1 VNRARFLLAVLTLS
15 AWATAEMSMAS
26 PNGGPLGDFEA
37 HVDVGSPK
45 VTGHATYNAASQVYS
60 LSAGGAN
67 IWAKRD
73 EFQFA
78 YRRMK
83 GDFIVQAQVEFLG
96 KGVDPHRKAGIMVR
110 TSATDF
116 DSAYVDGAL
125 HGDGLTS
132 LQFRKTKGENTEQIE
147 MPAAKGANVIQ
158 LERRGNVFI
167 FSAARFGEPFE
178 IAQIKDVP
186 NVPEEAFVGLFL
198 SSHNAEVME
207 KAEFRHVRVIKP
219 VKVGFQPYRDYIGSR
234 LEVMNVTNGHRQVVY
249 SSRVPFEAPNW
260 LPDGSALIYNASGND
275 PATRGRLWKFD
286 LATRTPSLIDT
297 GFAIRNNNDH
307 VLSFDGTQLAISDQS
322 TEGGQSTI
330 FTMPTRGG
338 VPKRIT
344 PLTPSYMH
352 GWSPDARW
360 LTYTAGR
367 PSKKDPKTLEWDIHK
382 IASDGSGKEINLTN
396 TSGLDDGPE
405 YSPDGQWIYFNS
417 TRSGQ
422 MQIWRMK
429 PDGSGQERVTNDH
442 KWNDWFPH
450 FSPDGKWITIISY
463 GLDVQ
468 PTDHPYYKH
477 CVLRIMPTDGSAPPK
492 VIAYVYGGQGTI
504 NVPSWSPD
512 GTHIAFVSNSD
523 AL

>member
-1 VNRARFLLAVLTLS
+1 MILGALLALS
-15 AWATAEMSMAS
+15 ATVAAS

-37 HVDVGSPK
+37 HGDVGSPK
-45 VTGHATYNAASQVYS
+45 IAGYATYNAASQVYT
-60 LSAGGAN
+60 LSAGGVN

-83 GDFIVQAQVEFLG
+83 GDFIVQAQVEFVG
-96 KGVDPHRKAGIMVR
+96 QGVDPHRKAGIMAR
-110 TSATDF
+110 TSIADF

-132 LQFRKTKGENTEQIE
+132 LQYRKAKGEDTAQFE
-147 MPAAKGANVIQ
+147 MTAAKGASVIQ

-178 IAQIKDVP
+178 VQEYKDATQ
-186 NVPEEAFVGLFL
+186 VPEEAYVGLFL
-198 SSHNAEVME
+198 SSHNPEVKE
-207 KAEFRHVRVIKP
+207 TAIFRNVRVIKP

-234 LEVMNVTNGHRQVVY
+234 LELLDVSNGHRTQIH

-260 LPDGSALIYNASGND
+260 LPDGSALIYNASGSD

-286 LATRTPSLIDT
+286 LATRAPALIDT

-322 TEGGQSTI
+322 TGNGQSTI
-330 FTMPTRGG
+330 FTLPTRGG

-344 PLTPSYMH
+344 PLSPSYMH
-352 GWSPDARW
+352 SWTLDAKW
-360 LTYTAGR
+360 LIYTGGR
-367 PSKKDPKTLEWDIHK
+367 IPKGAKDNEYDIYK

-396 TSGLDDGPE
+396 SPGLDDGPE
-405 YSPDGQWIYFNS
+405 MSPDGQWIYFNS
-417 TRSGQ
+417 VRSGQ
-422 MQIWRMK
+422 MQIWRMTA
-429 PDGSGQERVTNDH
+429 DGKNPERVTHDH
-442 KWNDWFPH
+442 QWNDWFPH

-463 GLDVQ
+463 GTDVAAS
-468 PTDHPYYKH
+468 DHPYYKH
-477 CVLRIMPTDGSAPPK
+477 CMIRLMPADGSAPPK

-512 GTHIAFVSNSD
+512 GTHVAFVSNSD

>member
-1 VNRARFLLAVLTLS
+1 MKKTTLWLAALAWPAFVL
-15 AWATAEMSMAS
+15 AS

-37 HVDVGSPK
+37 HADVGSPK
-45 VTGHATYNAASQVYS
+45 IAGYATWNAASQVYT
-60 LSAGGAN
+60 LSAGGVN

-83 GDFIVQAQVEFLG
+83 GDFIVQAQVEFQG

-110 TSATDF
+110 TSIADF

-132 LQFRKTKGENTEQIE
+132 LQFRKAKGEDTAQIE

-178 IAQIKDVP
+178 VAEIKDVP

-198 SSHNAEVME
+198 SSHNPDVKETVV
-207 KAEFRHVRVIKP
+207 FRHVRVIKP

-234 LEVMNVTNGHRQVVY
+234 LEVMNVTNGHRNVY
-249 SSRVPFEAPNW
+249 YTSRVPFEAPNW
-260 LPDGSALIYNASGND
+260 LPDGSALLYNASGGD

-286 LATRTPSLIDT
+286 LATRTPSLVDT

-322 TEGGQSTI
+322 TDAGQSTI
-330 FTMPTRGG
+330 FT
-338 VPKRIT
+338 
-344 PLTPSYMH
+344 H
-352 GWSPDARW
+352 ADARRRAEAHHAAHAQ
-360 LTYTAGR
+360 LHARLDARCEVADLHRRAQAEGR
-367 PSKKDPKTLEWDIHK
+367 DRRIEYDIYK

-396 TSGLDDGPE
+396 SAGPRR
-405 YSPDGQWIYFNS
+405 
-417 TRSGQ
+417 RSGSEPRRQ
-422 MQIWRMK
+422 VDLFQFHAFG
-429 PDGSGQERVTNDH
+429 PDADLAHGARRQEPGTRDQRSQVQRLVPALLARRQVDRH
-442 KWNDWFPH
+442 H
-450 FSPDGKWITIISY
+450 LVRARRRSRLITRTT
-463 GLDVQ
+463 G
-468 PTDHPYYKH
+468 
-477 CVLRIMPTDGSAPPK
+477 
-492 VIAYVYGGQGTI
+492 IA
-504 NVPSWSPD
+504 
-512 GTHIAFVSNSD
+512 
-523 AL
+523 

>member
-1 VNRARFLLAVLTLS
+1 MILCATLAWS
-15 AWATAEMSMAS
+15 AFAMAS

-37 HVDVGSPK
+37 HADVGAPK
-45 VTGHATYNAASQVYS
+45 IGGYATYNAASQVYT
-60 LSAGGAN
+60 LSAGGLN

-83 GDFIVQAQVEFLG
+83 GDFIVQAQVEFVG
-96 KGVDPHRKAGIMVR
+96 NGVDPHRKAGIMAR
-110 TSATDF
+110 TSIADF

-132 LQFRKTKGENTEQIE
+132 MQYRKAKGEDTAQFE
-147 MPAAKGANVIQ
+147 MPAAKGSNVIQ

-167 FSAARFGEPFE
+167 FSAAKFGEPLQVQE
-178 IAQIKDVP
+178 YKDAT

-198 SSHNAEVME
+198 SSHNPDVKETAI
-207 KAEFRHVRVIKP
+207 FRNVRVIRP

-234 LEVMNVTNGHRQVVY
+234 LELLNVTNGHRSQIY

-260 LPDGSALIYNASGND
+260 LPDGSALIYNASGGD

-286 LATRTPSLIDT
+286 LATRTATLIDT

-330 FTMPTRGG
+330 FTLPTRGG
-338 VPKRIT
+338 VPRRIT
-344 PLTPSYMH
+344 PLSPSYMH
-352 GWSPDARW
+352 SWTLDSKW
-360 LTYTAGR
+360 LIYTGGR
-367 PSKKDPKTLEWDIHK
+367 VPKGGGKDNEYDIYKT
-382 IASDGSGKEINLTN
+382 ASDGSGKEINLTN
-396 TSGLDDGPE
+396 SPGLDDGPE
-405 YSPDGQWIYFNS
+405 MSPDGKWIYFNS
-417 TRSGQ
+417 VRSGQ
-422 MQIWRMK
+422 MQIWRMTPEGK
-429 PDGSGQERVTNDH
+429 NPERVTQDH
-442 KWNDWFPH
+442 TWNDWFPH

-463 GLDVQ
+463 GTDIAA
-468 PTDHPYYKH
+468 TDHPYYKH
-477 CVLRIMPTDGSAPPK
+477 CMIRIMPTDSSAPPK
-492 VIAYVYGGQGTI
+492 TIAYVYGGQGTI

-512 GTHIAFVSNSD
+512 GTHVAFVSNSD
-523 AL
+523 VL